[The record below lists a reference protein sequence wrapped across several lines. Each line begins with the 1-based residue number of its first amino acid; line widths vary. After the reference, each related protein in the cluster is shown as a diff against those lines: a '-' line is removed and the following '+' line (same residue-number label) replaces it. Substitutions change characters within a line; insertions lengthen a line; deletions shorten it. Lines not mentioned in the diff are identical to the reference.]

1 MRRSIITSAA
11 AALLVGCVMAPAS
24 ADEVTDTA
32 PAAAEELAADQG
44 GAPAAEEPAIDPAPV
59 ADPAPAPEPA
69 PAAPVEEE
77 PAAPVPAPEPEP
89 APVVPVDE
97 PAAPAADPA
106 PVPEPAPAAPVE
118 EEPAA
123 PAAAAPAAE
132 PAGAAAEPAAAAAA
146 PGAAASEPAAAPAAE
161 PAAAA
166 APAADPNGTLVDLS
180 ETTYR
185 FLINSSVLHDAVL
198 LQVERDGC
206 LLTLTVKI
214 QADGSYTLE
223 VWDDQVLIG
232 SLPFSGSAG
241 DIRTLQYLM
250 TANVGTLWSGYDF
263 TIRNARDQLVSA
275 YDWDFEGSQHV
286 MDECHQQACA
296 GGGGTGGTGV
306 TGTGVAGTGTLAEPL
321 AAAPAVAEPAAA
333 PAAPAAPAA
342 QPAAPAVAGS
352 ELAYTGAQ
360 TLELGTA
367 SAFLLGVGAVA
378 LHARRRRA

>member
-44 GAPAAEEPAIDPAPV
+44 GAPAAEEPAIDPAPA
-59 ADPAPAPEPA
+59 ADPAPAPEPEPA
-69 PAAPVEEE
+69 PAVPVEEE
-77 PAAPVPAPEPEP
+77 PAAPAPAPEPEP
-89 APVVPVDE
+89 APAV
-97 PAAPAADPA
+97 
-106 PVPEPAPAAPVE
+106 PVE

-333 PAAPAAPAA
+333 APAAPAAPAA

-378 LHARRRRA
+378 FHARRRRA

>member
-44 GAPAAEEPAIDPAPV
+44 GAPAAEEPAIDPAPA
-59 ADPAPAPEPA
+59 ADPAPAPEPEPA
-69 PAAPVEEE
+69 PAAPVEE
-77 PAAPVPAPEPEP
+77 PAA
-89 APVVPVDE
+89 
-97 PAAPAADPA
+97 
-106 PVPEPAPAAPVE
+106 
-118 EEPAA
+118 
-123 PAAAAPAAE
+123 
-132 PAGAAAEPAAAAAA
+132 PAAAAAA

-161 PAAAA
+161 PAADA
-166 APAADPNGTLVDLS
+166 APAADPKNG
-180 ETTYR
+180 E
-185 FLINSSVLHDAVL
+185 LIDWSGRYARPGVRYDAVL

-223 VWDDQVLIG
+223 VWDDGELIG

-250 TANVGTLWSGYDF
+250 TANVGTLVPGYDF
-263 TIRNARDQLVSA
+263 VIRNSWDEKVSH
-275 YDWDFEGSQHV
+275 YNWDFEGSQRV
-286 MDECHQQACA
+286 MEECHQRACA
-296 GGGGTGGTGV
+296 GGGGTGV

-321 AAAPAVAEPAAA
+321 AAAPAVAEPAAAA

>member
-59 ADPAPAPEPA
+59 ADPAPAPE
-69 PAAPVEEE
+69 
-77 PAAPVPAPEPEP
+77 
-89 APVVPVDE
+89 
-97 PAAPAADPA
+97 
-106 PVPEPAPAAPVE
+106 PEPAPAAPVE

-296 GGGGTGGTGV
+296 GGGGTGV

>member
-44 GAPAAEEPAIDPAPV
+44 GAPAAEEPVIDPAPA
-59 ADPAPAPEPA
+59 ADPAPAPEPEPA
-69 PAAPVEEE
+69 PAAPVEE
-77 PAAPVPAPEPEP
+77 PAA
-89 APVVPVDE
+89 
-97 PAAPAADPA
+97 
-106 PVPEPAPAAPVE
+106 
-118 EEPAA
+118 
-123 PAAAAPAAE
+123 
-132 PAGAAAEPAAAAAA
+132 PAAAAAA

-161 PAAAA
+161 PAADA
-166 APAADPNGTLVDLS
+166 APAADPKNG
-180 ETTYR
+180 E
-185 FLINSSVLHDAVL
+185 LIDWSGRYARPGVRYDAVL

-223 VWDDQVLIG
+223 VWDDGELIG

-250 TANVGTLWSGYDF
+250 TANVGTLVPGYDF
-263 TIRNARDQLVSA
+263 VIRNSWDEKVSH
-275 YDWDFEGSQHV
+275 YNWDFEGSQRV
-286 MDECHQQACA
+286 MEECHQRACA

-306 TGTGVAGTGTLAEPL
+306 TGIGVAGTGTLAEPL

>member
-44 GAPAAEEPAIDPAPV
+44 GAPAAEEPAIDPAPA
-59 ADPAPAPEPA
+59 ADPAPAPEPEPA
-69 PAAPVEEE
+69 PAAPVEE
-77 PAAPVPAPEPEP
+77 PAA
-89 APVVPVDE
+89 
-97 PAAPAADPA
+97 
-106 PVPEPAPAAPVE
+106 
-118 EEPAA
+118 
-123 PAAAAPAAE
+123 
-132 PAGAAAEPAAAAAA
+132 PAAAAAA

-161 PAAAA
+161 PAADA
-166 APAADPNGTLVDLS
+166 APAADPKNG
-180 ETTYR
+180 E
-185 FLINSSVLHDAVL
+185 LIDWSGRYARPGVRYDAVL

-223 VWDDQVLIG
+223 VWDDGELIG

-250 TANVGTLWSGYDF
+250 TANVGTLVPGYDF
-263 TIRNARDQLVSA
+263 VIRNSWDEKVSH
-275 YDWDFEGSQHV
+275 YNWDFEGSQRV
-286 MDECHQQACA
+286 MEECHQRACA

>member
-44 GAPAAEEPAIDPAPV
+44 GAPAAEEPAIDPAP
-59 ADPAPAPEPA
+59 
-69 PAAPVEEE
+69 
-77 PAAPVPAPEPEP
+77 
-89 APVVPVDE
+89 
-97 PAAPAADPA
+97 AADPA
-106 PVPEPAPAAPVE
+106 PEPEPAPAAPVE

-123 PAAAAPAAE
+123 PAPAPEPEPAPAAPVEEEPAAPAPAAPAAE

-146 PGAAASEPAAAPAAE
+146 PGAAAAEPAAAPAAE

-296 GGGGTGGTGV
+296 GGGGTGV

>member
-1 MRRSIITSAA
+1 MST
-11 AALLVGCVMAPAS
+11 P
-24 ADEVTDTA
+24 
-32 PAAAEELAADQG
+32 
-44 GAPAAEEPAIDPAPV
+44 
-59 ADPAPAPEPA
+59 
-69 PAAPVEEE
+69 
-77 PAAPVPAPEPEP
+77 
-89 APVVPVDE
+89 
-97 PAAPAADPA
+97 
-106 PVPEPAPAAPVE
+106 
-118 EEPAA
+118 
-123 PAAAAPAAE
+123 
-132 PAGAAAEPAAAAAA
+132 AAAEPAAAAAA

-161 PAAAA
+161 PAADA
-166 APAADPNGTLVDLS
+166 APAADPKNG
-180 ETTYR
+180 E
-185 FLINSSVLHDAVL
+185 LIDWSGRYARPGVRYDAVL

-223 VWDDQVLIG
+223 VWDDGELIG

-250 TANVGTLWSGYDF
+250 TANVGTLVPGYDF
-263 TIRNARDQLVSA
+263 VIRNSWDEKVSH
-275 YDWDFEGSQHV
+275 YNWDFEGSQRV
-286 MDECHQQACA
+286 MEECHQRACA
-296 GGGGTGGTGV
+296 GGGGTGV

>member
-44 GAPAAEEPAIDPAPV
+44 GAPAAEEPAIDPAPA
-59 ADPAPAPEPA
+59 ADPAPAPEPEPA

-77 PAAPVPAPEPEP
+77 PAAPAPAPE
-89 APVVPVDE
+89 
-97 PAAPAADPA
+97 
-106 PVPEPAPAAPVE
+106 PEPAPAAPVE

-161 PAAAA
+161 PAADA
-166 APAADPNGTLVDLS
+166 APAADPKNG
-180 ETTYR
+180 E
-185 FLINSSVLHDAVL
+185 LIDWSGRYARPGVRYDAVL

-223 VWDDQVLIG
+223 VWDDGELIG

-250 TANVGTLWSGYDF
+250 TANVGTLVPGYDF
-263 TIRNARDQLVSA
+263 VIRNSWDEKVSH
-275 YDWDFEGSQHV
+275 YNWDFEGSQRV
-286 MDECHQQACA
+286 MEECHQRACA
-296 GGGGTGGTGV
+296 GGGGTGV

-321 AAAPAVAEPAAA
+321 AAAPAVAEPAAAA

>member
-1 MRRSIITSAA
+1 M
-11 AALLVGCVMAPAS
+11 
-24 ADEVTDTA
+24 
-32 PAAAEELAADQG
+32 
-44 GAPAAEEPAIDPAPV
+44 
-59 ADPAPAPEPA
+59 
-69 PAAPVEEE
+69 
-77 PAAPVPAPEPEP
+77 
-89 APVVPVDE
+89 
-97 PAAPAADPA
+97 
-106 PVPEPAPAAPVE
+106 E

-166 APAADPNGTLVDLS
+166 APAADPKNG
-180 ETTYR
+180 E
-185 FLINSSVLHDAVL
+185 LIDISRDVNIAPSVRYDAVL

-223 VWDDQVLIG
+223 VWDDGELIG

-250 TANVGTLWSGYDF
+250 TANVGTLARGYDF
-263 TIRNARDQLVSA
+263 VIRNSWDEKVSQ

>member
-44 GAPAAEEPAIDPAPV
+44 GAPAAEEPAIDPAPA
-59 ADPAPAPEPA
+59 ADPAPAPEPEPA
-69 PAAPVEEE
+69 PAAPVEE
-77 PAAPVPAPEPEP
+77 PAA
-89 APVVPVDE
+89 
-97 PAAPAADPA
+97 
-106 PVPEPAPAAPVE
+106 
-118 EEPAA
+118 
-123 PAAAAPAAE
+123 
-132 PAGAAAEPAAAAAA
+132 PAAAAAA

-161 PAAAA
+161 PAADA
-166 APAADPNGTLVDLS
+166 APAADPKNG
-180 ETTYR
+180 E
-185 FLINSSVLHDAVL
+185 LIDWSGRYARPGVRYDAVL

-223 VWDDQVLIG
+223 VWDDGELIG

-250 TANVGTLWSGYDF
+250 TANVGTLVPGYDF
-263 TIRNARDQLVSA
+263 VIRNSWDEKVSH
-275 YDWDFEGSQHV
+275 YNWDFEGSQRV
-286 MDECHQQACA
+286 MEECHQRACA
-296 GGGGTGGTGV
+296 GGGGTGV

>member
-44 GAPAAEEPAIDPAPV
+44 GAPAAEEPAIDPAPA
-59 ADPAPAPEPA
+59 ADPAPAPEPEPAVPVEEEPAAPAPAPEPEPA

-77 PAAPVPAPEPEP
+77 PAA
-89 APVVPVDE
+89 
-97 PAAPAADPA
+97 
-106 PVPEPAPAAPVE
+106 
-118 EEPAA
+118 
-123 PAAAAPAAE
+123 
-132 PAGAAAEPAAAAAA
+132 PAAAAAA

-161 PAAAA
+161 PAADA
-166 APAADPNGTLVDLS
+166 APAADPKNG
-180 ETTYR
+180 E
-185 FLINSSVLHDAVL
+185 LIDWSGRYARPGVRYDAVL

-223 VWDDQVLIG
+223 VWDDGELIG

-250 TANVGTLWSGYDF
+250 TANVGTLVPGYDF
-263 TIRNARDQLVSA
+263 VIRNSWDEKVSH
-275 YDWDFEGSQHV
+275 YNWDFEGSQRV
-286 MDECHQQACA
+286 MEECHQRACA
-296 GGGGTGGTGV
+296 GGGGTGV

>member
-44 GAPAAEEPAIDPAPV
+44 GAPAAEEPAIDPAPA
-59 ADPAPAPEPA
+59 ADPAPAPEPEPA
-69 PAAPVEEE
+69 PAVPVEEE
-77 PAAPVPAPEPEP
+77 PAAPAPAPEPEP
-89 APVVPVDE
+89 AP
-97 PAAPAADPA
+97 
-106 PVPEPAPAAPVE
+106 AAPV

-132 PAGAAAEPAAAAAA
+132 LAGAAAEPAAAAAA

-333 PAAPAAPAA
+333 APAAPAAPAA

-378 LHARRRRA
+378 FHARRRRA

>member
-44 GAPAAEEPAIDPAPV
+44 GAPAAEEPAIDPAP
-59 ADPAPAPEPA
+59 
-69 PAAPVEEE
+69 
-77 PAAPVPAPEPEP
+77 
-89 APVVPVDE
+89 
-97 PAAPAADPA
+97 AADPA
-106 PVPEPAPAAPVE
+106 PEPEPAPAAPVE

-123 PAAAAPAAE
+123 PAPAPEPEPAPAAPVEEEPAAPAPAPEPEPAPAAPVEEEPAAPAPAAPAAE

-146 PGAAASEPAAAPAAE
+146 PGAAAAEPAAAPAAE

-296 GGGGTGGTGV
+296 GGGGTGV